1 LLVSVEVAVAVSVSQ
16 HYVRLIHS
24 VGQVDR
30 YRPSICNKMG
40 WFQSSN
46 NRKDEHENEKLP
58 PQLAWMAEYISL
70 TPSTQDA
77 LDQLQLFTPVQV
89 AAMGVACAASFFFG
103 YKTRQF
109 RQGWRRLTSVAD
121 ISAADVGPTAPWL
134 RGRVLKVSD
143 GDTFR
148 FLHTPTMFS
157 ATNLAEGEKMSET
170 ALAVRVCTIDTPET
184 AKFGKPSQPYGDTAK
199 EYLQSMIGDRTVHVQ
214 LLQKDQYG
222 RAVAQVKKRGLLYYC
237 WPGFK
242 YMDEEMLKAGF
253 AEVYRGG
260 GAVYGRKGKDA
271 YVAMEQATKS
281 RKKGMWAQAN
291 RESAAEFKARMK
303 SES

>member
-1 LLVSVEVAVAVSVSQ
+1 
-16 HYVRLIHS
+16 
-24 VGQVDR
+24 
-30 YRPSICNKMG
+30 MG
-40 WFQSSN
+40 QSSSSPKN
-46 NRKDEHENEKLP
+46 NRHDEHENGTETPTLP
-58 PQLAWMAEYISL
+58 PQLAWMTEYISL
-70 TPSTQDA
+70 SPSAKNA
-77 LDQLQLFTPVQV
+77 LDEAFQMPADFTPAQM
-89 AAMGVACAASFFFG
+89 AAIGFACAASFALG

-121 ISAADVGPTAPWL
+121 IAATDVGPTAPWL
-134 RGRVLKVSD
+134 RGRVLTVSD

-157 ATNLAEGEKMSET
+157 SNTLKDDEKLSET

-184 AKFGKPSQPYGDTAK
+184 AKFGKPGQPYGDTAK
-199 EYLQSMIGDRTVHVQ
+199 EYLQLLIQDKTVKIQ

-222 RAVAQVKKRGLLYYC
+222 RAVAQVKRRGLLHYW
-237 WPGFK
+237 WPFTR
-242 YMDEEMLKAGF
+242 YVDEEMLKAGL

-271 YVAMEQATKS
+271 YIATEQASKS
-281 RKKGMWAQAN
+281 RKKGMWALAD

-303 SES
+303 E